1 VARDRKRKGRPTPV
15 GELLASALQGT
26 PAAQRLREAEIWR
39 IWDEAVGPQ
48 IASRA
53 QPAAIRNGVLT
64 VTVASAPWLQQLNF
78 LKADLRGK
86 LNALLGEPLIQD
98 IFLKSGNPARPDAQ
112 AAPRRQRRPRRLSPQ
127 EAAQIDRATAGLDD
141 PVVREALATLFAR
154 HLASEPT
161 GDE

>member
-1 VARDRKRKGRPTPV
+1 MARDRKRKGRPTPV

-53 QPAAIRNGVLT
+53 RPAAIRNGILT
-64 VTVASAPWLQQLNF
+64 VAVASAPWLQQLNF
-78 LKADLRGK
+78 LKAELRSK

-98 IFLKSGNPARPDAQ
+98 IFLKSGSPARPATQ
-112 AAPRRQRRPRRLSPQ
+112 AASRRRRRQRRLSP
-127 EAAQIDRATAGLDD
+127 EETARIDRAIAELDD
-141 PVVREALATLFAR
+141 PGVRDAFAALFAR
-154 HLASEPT
+154 HLASEPA
-161 GDE
+161 GDD